1 MDRGC
6 AGYRTGMPRS
16 AESESAGRPEDDVAA
31 DRQVAGTRE
40 AGGSDEHP
48 APEPDAETTTGTGR
62 NEEFVGR
69 VAGQDE
75 GFAEETGA
83 EARAEQERGR

>member
-1 MDRGC
+1 MVGVRS
-6 AGYRTGMPRS
+6 GYRRGMPRS
-16 AESESAGRPEDDVAA
+16 AESESAGPTEDDVAA
-31 DRQVAGTRE
+31 DRKVAGTRE
-40 AGGSDEHP
+40 TGGADDHP
-48 APEPDAETTTGTGR
+48 AAEPDAETTTGTGR

-75 GFAEETGA
+75 GFAGETGA